1 MRKKKKKLHHTF
13 KTLSKD
19 QIKVWF
25 VPIGRYK
32 ILEKVQLGRGLYK
45 KDEDAVSGALT
56 LQITKKKG

>member
-1 MRKKKKKLHHTF
+1 MHTF

-19 QIKVWF
+19 QIKIWL

-32 ILEKVQLGRGLYK
+32 ILEKGQLGRGLCE
-45 KDEDAVSGALT
+45 KDEDAVLGILT